1 MRLPDP
7 VTSSE
12 LIRVESVVAMVVFW
26 GSGACEF
33 GENTSQAS
41 THARPDLQGLRPAV
55 ALWIQGADEAEM
67 VMACGLVTLPCSR
80 ESAACNPLVQNKKV
94 PLSFLH
100 LESLPVRKEMN
111 MGMHL

>member
-1 MRLPDP
+1 MRSPDP

-33 GENTSQAS
+33 GKNTSQAS
-41 THARPDLQGLRPAV
+41 THARPDLQGLWPAV

-67 VMACGLVTLPCSR
+67 VMACYSPLLP
-80 ESAACNPLVQNKKV
+80 
-94 PLSFLH
+94 
-100 LESLPVRKEMN
+100 
-111 MGMHL
+111 